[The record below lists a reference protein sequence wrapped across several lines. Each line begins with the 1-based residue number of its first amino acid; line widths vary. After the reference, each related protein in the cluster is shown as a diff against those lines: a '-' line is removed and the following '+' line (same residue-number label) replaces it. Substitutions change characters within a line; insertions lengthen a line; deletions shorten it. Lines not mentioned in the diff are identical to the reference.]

1 MGILHPSFVDQEIL
15 QNMKVY
21 KNIRQMNP
29 CILLMELSS
38 IATLITVK
46 ISTYA
51 GLRLTTRCIMYIFL
65 NLPSII
71 TCKWSLSWY
80 QPTGKRKKHTNLFL
94 FIITDRSK
102 LLNNYMQ
109 YGTEHSHK
117 VPRSTGSRNGVEGR
131 GSSLY
136 KIVVRRGYNSMKR

>member
-1 MGILHPSFVDQEIL
+1 MKAFRSIYGNHKNLNQPSYGYPRFADQEIL

-80 QPTGKRKKHTNLFL
+80 
-94 FIITDRSK
+94 
-102 LLNNYMQ
+102 
-109 YGTEHSHK
+109 
-117 VPRSTGSRNGVEGR
+117 
-131 GSSLY
+131 
-136 KIVVRRGYNSMKR
+136 

>member
-1 MGILHPSFVDQEIL
+1 MKAFRSIYGNHKNLNQPSYGVMGILHPSFVDQEIL

-102 LLNNYMQ
+102 LVNNMQ
-109 YGTEHSHK
+109 YGTEQL
-117 VPRSTGSRNGVEGR
+117 VIDE
-131 GSSLY
+131 
-136 KIVVRRGYNSMKR
+136 